1 VHLAILNSAV
11 LNIVTTTTLLF
22 TVISALLL
30 GIYSAY
36 WTIRG
41 ILYAFIRRPAV
52 SAKVPAK
59 VVPFPASM
67 SANART

>member
-1 VHLAILNSAV
+1 MHPAILNSAV

-36 WTIRG
+36 WAIRV
-41 ILYAFIRRPAV
+41 ILYAFMRR
-52 SAKVPAK
+52 SAAATRAPAK
-59 VVPFPASM
+59 VVPFPAGVSV
-67 SANART
+67 NART

>member
-1 VHLAILNSAV
+1 MHLAILNSAV

-30 GIYSAY
+30 GVYSAY

-41 ILYAFIRRPAV
+41 ILYAFVRRSSVTAR
-52 SAKVPAK
+52 VPAK
-59 VVPFPASM
+59 VVPFPASI
-67 SANART
+67 SDNART

>member
-36 WTIRG
+36 WTVRG
-41 ILYAFIRRPAV
+41 ILYAFVRRPAA
-52 SAKVPAK
+52 STRVPAK

-67 SANART
+67 SVNART

>member
-1 VHLAILNSAV
+1 MHLAILNSAV

-36 WTIRG
+36 WIIRG
-41 ILYAFIRRPAV
+41 ILYTFARRSSVMAR
-52 SAKVPAK
+52 VPAK
-59 VVPFPASM
+59 VVPFPASI
-67 SANART
+67 SAKAST